1 MPTRKVAN
9 VRHELRDRATSHA
22 ERYGGGKGSCSI
34 AAMVVVW
41 EGAGGGS
48 GIGGHV
54 IRHRQAPANQKL
66 ARVP

>member
-1 MPTRKVAN
+1 
-9 VRHELRDRATSHA
+9 
-22 ERYGGGKGSCSI
+22 
-34 AAMVVVW
+34 VW

-66 ARVP
+66 ARVLYLCMILA